1 MKNRLAGDVTRNW
14 GRLFLVYGI
23 PSIAMQLVGN
33 LSNSTPAVAGTW
45 AAGFAVMGTACLINA
60 RRCGRVHCS
69 FTGPWFLLASVLTVL
84 RYLEVISLSWPTIL
98 NAGMLGA
105 LVLFF
110 VSENIWGKYFGE
122 QADENNQ
129 PSC

>member
-1 MKNRLAGDVTRNW
+1 MKDRQVGDITRRW
-14 GRLFLVYGI
+14 GQLFLVYGV

-33 LSNSTPAVAGTW
+33 LSDSTSAVAGTW
-45 AAGFAVMGTACLINA
+45 TVGFAVMGTACLVNA
-60 RRCGRVHCS
+60 RRCGRVHCW
-69 FTGPWFLLASVLTVL
+69 FTGPWFLLAALLTVL
-84 RYLEVISLSWPTIL
+84 RYLEVIRLGWPTIL

-122 QADENNQ
+122 QGT
-129 PSC
+129 